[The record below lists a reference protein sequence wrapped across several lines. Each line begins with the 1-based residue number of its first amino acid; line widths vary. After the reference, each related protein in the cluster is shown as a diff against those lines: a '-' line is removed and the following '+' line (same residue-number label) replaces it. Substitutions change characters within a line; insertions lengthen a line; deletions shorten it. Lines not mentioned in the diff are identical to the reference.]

1 MKGQFSRERTART
14 LVAATMVLIVLAVAA
29 PAGASHQNPL
39 AGSSTRWTAHI
50 REMDEALAEKKV
62 GAAERAWQDAYH
74 AALWARGWEGMIE
87 VGDAARR
94 IGALTGLL
102 KASEAK
108 ARRLYLAALGRAR
121 QQGALDGM
129 LRAAEALAALG
140 EREGVKQFRV
150 NAGGP

>member
-1 MKGQFSRERTART
+1 MKGQCNRGRAVRT
-14 LVAATMVLIVLAVAA
+14 LVAATMMLIVLAVAV
-29 PAGASHQNPL
+29 PVGASHQNPL

-50 REMDEALAEKKV
+50 REMDEALGEKKV
-62 GAAERAWQDAYH
+62 GAAERAWQDAYL

-121 QQGALDGM
+121 QQGSLDGV

-140 EREGVKQFRV
+140 DSEVVKQFRV
-150 NAGGP
+150 NASGP